1 MSDSPRQ
8 DAKPVEPEIE
18 VRYSAEFLAEKN
30 REDRKTALYGGPIL
44 MLIAIGIIVADINAI
59 RHHELV
65 HSGPPNGLLISPWL
79 ELPIG
84 LLAFYFGFLLLRS
97 YHKKR

>member
-1 MSDSPRQ
+1 MTDSPLK
-8 DAKPVEPEIE
+8 DAKPPEPEIK
-18 VRYSAEFLAEKN
+18 VRYSAKFLAEKK
-30 REDRKTALYGGPIL
+30 REDRKTALYGGPFL

-65 HSGPPNGLLISPWL
+65 HSGPPNGILISPWL
-79 ELPIG
+79 EMPMG

-97 YHKKR
+97 YYKGR